1 MARLGLSSIA
11 VVTLLAAACAKPV
24 GMKDGAAIGAG
35 LGAAVGGVSSSNHV
49 GGAAIGALT
58 GGILGGGI
66 GIVVADP
73 ESRGPDT
80 DADGISDLQDNCP
93 RVPNRGQQDSDGN
106 GRGDAC
112 ESKR

>member
-1 MARLGLSSIA
+1 MARLGISAIA
-11 VVTLLAAACAKPV
+11 LVASLAAACAKPV

-35 LGAAVGGVSSSNHV
+35 LGAVIGGVSSSNHA
-49 GGAAIGALT
+49 GGTAIGALT